1 MRRRTLL
8 ATGVAFP
15 ALAMAHHGWSGFDQ
29 DRPVYLQ
36 GRVAGV
42 RWQNPHAE
50 LDLEPTPG
58 LQLPPDLATRVLPAQ
73 SAPVD
78 GKSLLARAQVPRRKD
93 KVWEIELAPLT
104 RMEAWKVAEIRPGAT
119 VSVLGFTTPQEQGDA
134 VVRAEFLWVD
144 GRVYGLRSSPA

>member
-15 ALAMAHHGWSGFDQ
+15 TLAMAHHGWSGFDQ

-36 GRVAGV
+36 GRVAAV

-50 LDLEPTPG
+50 LDLEPAPG
-58 LQLPPDLATRVLPAQ
+58 LQLPPDLASRALPAQ

-119 VSVLGFTTPQEQGDA
+119 VSVLGFTTPKEQGDA
-134 VVRAEFLWVD
+134 VVRAEFLWLD